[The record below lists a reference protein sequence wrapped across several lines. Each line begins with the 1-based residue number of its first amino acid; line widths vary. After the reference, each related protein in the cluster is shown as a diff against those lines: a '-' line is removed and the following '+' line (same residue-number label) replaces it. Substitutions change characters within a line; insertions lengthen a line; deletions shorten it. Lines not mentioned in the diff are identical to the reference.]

1 MSPVVFIEF
10 LEKNLNEIKII
21 FFLFFSFFCLLFFGV
36 DYDNKY
42 KGSKEI
48 KTMNTKLIKLNGT
61 EIKPNLKNIKL
72 ELSKTGI
79 NKYSKIEY
87 ICESKSFVWAGSTK
101 LWMVDGTN
109 VRFEWTIKKCEINQT
124 AKEILQYIKNDFRE
138 IKNQL
143 KK

>member
-1 MSPVVFIEF
+1 
-10 LEKNLNEIKII
+10 
-21 FFLFFSFFCLLFFGV
+21 
-36 DYDNKY
+36 
-42 KGSKEI
+42 
-48 KTMNTKLIKLNGT
+48 MNTKLIKLNGT